1 MKSSATDQL
10 TPRTQ
15 AALQYLQRTYND
27 QGYSIE
33 RYLASTGK
41 YQVRLKRRNNVL
53 ITDEGY
59 DEIVV
64 DRSVGYIVGIQ
75 VTSRG
80 DVGRGIVL
88 IDENGKICSSS
99 TNNKEVTVQMANVST
114 TGTSNATRRSG
125 PSRDPSSST
134 RSSST
139 RSAAANT
146 NAATNPANN
155 ELLIKYGLCL
165 IGAILLLKVIFNAIN
180 FLTIFIL
187 PILYLYAS
195 ANCPSND
202 TFDAKKELKRVMRGA
217 HLPEENQP
225 KGFFEQ
231 GFNRL
236 AASIATEMA
245 TSLGYEISMTDY
257 AGAAKLASVKVPIAG
272 YTYHWIGIL
281 DKWRYIGQR
290 EIPGSNIS

>member
-15 AALQYLQRTYND
+15 AALQYLRTYND

-146 NAATNPANN
+146 NAATNN

-202 TFDAKKELKRVMRGA
+202 TFDAKKE
-217 HLPEENQP
+217 
-225 KGFFEQ
+225 
-231 GFNRL
+231 
-236 AASIATEMA
+236 
-245 TSLGYEISMTDY
+245 
-257 AGAAKLASVKVPIAG
+257 
-272 YTYHWIGIL
+272 
-281 DKWRYIGQR
+281 
-290 EIPGSNIS
+290 